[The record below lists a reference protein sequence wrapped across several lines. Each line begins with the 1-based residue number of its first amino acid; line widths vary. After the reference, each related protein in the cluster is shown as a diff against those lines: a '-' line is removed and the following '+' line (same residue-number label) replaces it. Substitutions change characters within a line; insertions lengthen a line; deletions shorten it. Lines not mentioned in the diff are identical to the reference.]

1 MNWLTRTISKV
12 FPKKKKSL
20 DIALKKTSINRYPHV
35 WLDFRIACYFA
46 LKNLFIVKSDFLT
59 FYRQIE
65 NSADKNY
72 IKFFNRNW
80 WERRDQSFEFLK
92 YIDLIH
98 ILIVNHTKKHLN

>member
-1 MNWLTRTISKV
+1 M
-12 FPKKKKSL
+12 
-20 DIALKKTSINRYPHV
+20 
-35 WLDFRIACYFA
+35 
-46 LKNLFIVKSDFLT
+46 KSDFLT

-92 YIDLIH
+92 YIDLKRF
-98 ILIVNHTKKHLN
+98 NKSKKTLDFFITRTLNKFF